1 MALERG
7 ISIQDIEGILKKRWP
22 IHKVDYL
29 LKTIRVKGWKR
40 NIRQLL
46 QLCVKEEYVV
56 SPFAK
61 PLLSHHIQS
70 VCTVNEYFEKNSI
83 CVQMYFV
90 TDDDIRWAISHGAIV
105 AITTKQIDDLP
116 CIVTKDPLK
125 MYARMCEYYRNLHN
139 TSSTIVIG
147 SIGKTTTKRM
157 IESVYKQQ
165 KNTFT
170 NPTNRNLLCHVGY
183 DAQHIPS
190 GVEEMIEEVSEDT
203 PGYAKYSS
211 IVFHPN
217 VVVITT
223 IDKSH
228 FEAFGSQLAI
238 AKEICSVTDFMA
250 DDGLVVVNKDEFSY
264 YDLLNGH
271 KVCTV
276 SITDTAADI
285 YADNIRIVEKGV
297 MFDIVDG
304 KNTYTALL
312 NNIFAKHNVLIA
324 LYAYAAG
331 KKEGVT
337 PENIIKG
344 LAAYSNLGVR
354 QNIFRTGDN
363 VIVYA
368 DCYNAVAKSIE
379 AAVVCAANI
388 PLPQNAE
395 GRRIAVLGDV
405 EESGELSEA
414 MHEDIV
420 RYVDNSNF
428 NILLT
433 LGNKLNGA
441 IRNVNTRESLI
452 VLSCKDHA
460 HAIDELRKLK
470 PKSGDLVLFKS
481 SHSGHLEKIMLSVFP
496 ETKSL
501 IEKERVDELEW
512 RKKIMMS

>member
-1 MALERG
+1 MLK
-7 ISIQDIEGILKKRWP
+7 SIK
-22 IHKVDYL
+22 
-29 LKTIRVKGWKR
+29 VKGWRR

-46 QLCVKEEYVV
+46 QLCDKEEFVV
-56 SPFAK
+56 STFAK
-61 PLLSHHIQS
+61 PFLSRHVQA

-90 TDDDIRWAISHGAIV
+90 TDDDIRWAIRHGAIV

-116 CIVTKDPLK
+116 CIVAKDPLK
-125 MYARMCEYYRNLHN
+125 IYARMCEYYRNLHN

-170 NPTNRNLLCHVGY
+170 NPTNRNLLCHIGY
-183 DAQHIPS
+183 DAQHIPT
-190 GVEEMIEEVSEDT
+190 GIEEMIEEVSEDT

-211 IVFHPN
+211 MVFNPN

-238 AKEICSVTDFMA
+238 AKEICSVTDYLA
-250 DDGLVVVNKDEFSY
+250 NDGLVVINKDEFSY
-264 YDLLNGH
+264 YDLLNGRN
-271 KVCTV
+271 VCTV
-276 SITDTAADI
+276 SITDTTADI
-285 YADNIRIVEKGV
+285 YATNIKIIERGV

-304 KNTYTALL
+304 KNIYPALL

-337 PENIIKG
+337 PDNIIKG
-344 LAAYSNLGVR
+344 LAAYTNLGVR
-354 QNIFRTGDN
+354 QNIFRTSDN
-363 VIVYA
+363 ILVYA

-388 PLPQNAE
+388 PLPQNTL

-420 RYVDNSNF
+420 GYVDNSNF
-428 NILLT
+428 NILIT
-433 LGNKLNGA
+433 LGKKLNNT
-441 IRNVNTRESLI
+441 IKKVKTRESL
-452 VLSCKDHA
+452 VVVPCEDHSQ
-460 HAIDELRKLK
+460 AIDELRKLN
-470 PKSGDLVLFKS
+470 PQSGDLVLFKS
-481 SHSGHLEKIMLSVFP
+481 SHSGHLERIMLSVFP

-501 IEKERVDELEW
+501 LEKERAEELKW